1 MEMEPTS
8 SFCLCREKIEQPSH
22 KAAFS
27 KGYRKDGK
35 KILVPLPTK
44 GLGESFPVLGAAMGF
59 MA

>member
-1 MEMEPTS
+1 MEPTS
-8 SFCLCREKIEQPSH
+8 SFCLCREKIELPSQ
-22 KAAFS
+22 KPAFT
-27 KGYRKDGK
+27 KGYQKDRE